1 MVLRIQAELDIHL
14 CTMYSLRI
22 YANKVTWD
30 PWMTQRRSIYS
41 GVLWRL
47 FPSESCHKDSEW
59 QRAPAVFRDSENH
72 SYICNFCSI
81 PSLLTAKCGVL
92 STGWSI
98 LTESQEIQLTNLH
111 CEGELL
117 LQQWPQNHQQGSA
130 IQSADAS
137 GANWG
142 LVTEV
147 WWLMQL
153 GVSKANSMR
162 EDKKDMTSGWR
173 QNMSPTSVIRGSQ
186 VTFLV
191 QYLLK
196 LHIHISYIN
205 EWSHFIP
212 PKHWESALFHPSS
225 SPIQT
230 TVFNILPDDKGNL
243 SLTPNPLQGARV
255 SVQQNEGAMWYV
267 SNSVIIFQE
276 KNVSFVI
283 TVPVTH
289 CPFLI
294 HTISPTLFGPIRVSN
309 PRCQVDT
316 GQMMTRS
323 SSRML
328 RTRKTKYSAN
338 MVTPK
343 TRLIL
348 QRQAAMEAMTKRSI
362 RKSNTMAQKRPLEVT
377 VTGWPWWIRVYK
389 SHGTGRLWTQR
400 RDHLLWIQ
408 LDDSILVFHPLPQT
422 NITKYKNWSREGAIS
437 RYHLTKTPHQIER
450 KKDK

>member
-1 MVLRIQAELDIHL
+1 MVLWIQAELDIHL

-30 PWMTQRRSIYS
+30 PRMTQRRSIYS

-81 PSLLTAKCGVL
+81 PSLLTAKWGVL

-98 LTESQEIQLTNLH
+98 LAESQEIQLTNLH

-173 QNMSPTSVIRGSQ
+173 QNTSPTSVIRSSQ

-255 SVQQNEGAMWYV
+255 SVQQDEGAMWYV

-289 CPFLI
+289 CPYNTLP
-294 HTISPTLFGPIRVSN
+294 ISDPYNQSYAVWTNQARRQPSVS
-309 PRCQVDT
+309 
-316 GQMMTRS
+316 G
-323 SSRML
+323 
-328 RTRKTKYSAN
+328 
-338 MVTPK
+338 
-343 TRLIL
+343 
-348 QRQAAMEAMTKRSI
+348 
-362 RKSNTMAQKRPLEVT
+362 
-377 VTGWPWWIRVYK
+377 G
-389 SHGTGRLWTQR
+389 HGA
-400 RDHLLWIQ
+400 D
-408 LDDSILVFHPLPQT
+408 DDSLLQQDAEDEEDKVQRKHGDAQNATHPPAAGGDGG
-422 NITKYKNWSREGAIS
+422 NDEEE
-437 RYHLTKTPHQIER
+437 H
-450 KKDK
+450 